1 MWQRGCFPTKTLIP
15 PRSLHRIRDLYAASR
30 TLLQCV
36 RTRRRN
42 YIGQLSPSL
51 EYAPRVVRLP
61 DRKSA
66 TLKLIH
72 YTLVKGLVRSG
83 LLRADLPGVAAAW
96 RVGNAG
102 SRVGREHS
110 DDQSCKRAFGR
121 HWGCDVFLHRGTL
134 TYLRTRTTHHGVT
147 YAAGAWREMASA
159 RV

>member
-42 YIGQLSPSL
+42 CIGQLSPSL

-72 YTLVKGLVRSG
+72 YPLVKRLVRSG
-83 LLRADLPGVAAAW
+83 LLRADLPGSQ
-96 RVGNAG
+96 RP
-102 SRVGREHS
+102 
-110 DDQSCKRAFGR
+110 
-121 HWGCDVFLHRGTL
+121 
-134 TYLRTRTTHHGVT
+134 
-147 YAAGAWREMASA
+147 GAWGMQGAEWGENIQTTRAASA
-159 RV
+159 